1 MVNSFINQPD
11 ESIKRISGPAPAY
24 QSFTERKKLERQR
37 RIVKSYRDSHL
48 GSVYGVRGSVRPVER
63 ASSTAPSVQK
73 AAPTRQ
79 ELNANNPRPVAT
91 PGNMIQPPAPA
102 GNKPQFVEPTTRGYN
117 PYA

>member
-11 ESIKRISGPAPAY
+11 ESIKRIGGPAPAY

-48 GSVYGVRGSVRPVER
+48 GSVYGVRGSVRPTER
-63 ASSTAPSVQK
+63 APSTAPSAQK

-79 ELNANNPRPVAT
+79 ELNAKNLRPAT
-91 PGNMIQPPAPA
+91 PGNIIQSPAA
-102 GNKPQFVEPTTRGYN
+102 LNGKQQFVEPATRSYN